1 MTVVKTVDKVNT
13 IEFQQIDRIHKFKVF
28 IYNLSNQLQNIRFD
42 GSVTVLIRL
51 VTPSFEILPVLR
63 GGFVQVCL

>member
-28 IYNLSNQLQNIRFD
+28 IYNLSNQLQIIRFD

-51 VTPSFEILPVLR
+51 HHSRSCQCSEALAR
-63 GGFVQVCL
+63 